1 MKYVLIFLAA
11 LAFFGCEEQAQNW
24 NDKGRIYKMMD
35 VDSSNDFSIYCDRS
49 TNIAYLRYWQ
59 SETWQ
64 SETKN
69 GFTVYYN
76 RDGQPA
82 RCNEVRK

>member
-1 MKYVLIFLAA
+1 MKYVLILLAA
-11 LAFFGCEEQAQNW
+11 LVFVGCEDVAEQNW
-24 NDKGRIYKMMD
+24 NDTYRIHKIVD
-35 VDSSNDFSIYCDRS
+35 VDSRSDFSIFCDRS
-49 TNIAYLRYWQ
+49 TNIAYLRYR
-59 SETWQ
+59 Q

-82 RCNEVRK
+82 RCNEIQR

>member
-1 MKYVLIFLAA
+1 MKYVLILLAA
-11 LAFFGCEEQAQNW
+11 LAFFGCEDKAEQYW
-24 NDKGRIYKMMD
+24 DETYRIYKIVD
-35 VDSSNDFSIYCDRS
+35 VDSQSDFSIFCDRS

-59 SETWQ
+59 SD
-64 SETKN
+64 TKN

-82 RCNEVRK
+82 RCTEIRKVW